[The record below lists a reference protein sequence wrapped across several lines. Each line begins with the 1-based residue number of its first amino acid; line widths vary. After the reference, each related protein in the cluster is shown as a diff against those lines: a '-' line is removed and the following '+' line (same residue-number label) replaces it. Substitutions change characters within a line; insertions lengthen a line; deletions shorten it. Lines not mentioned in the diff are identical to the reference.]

1 MVCTD
6 ISASNCHRAMTSYY
20 RAVLIRSCSGV
31 SQACSPG
38 GVNRK
43 PSRCASKP
51 MSHGP
56 VPMLQYT
63 LLSPLQA
70 APSLHGKLPGRV
82 VTPTDVPSA
91 VMLLVL
97 LEE

>member
-1 MVCTD
+1 
-6 ISASNCHRAMTSYY
+6 
-20 RAVLIRSCSGV
+20 
-31 SQACSPG
+31 
-38 GVNRK
+38 
-43 PSRCASKP
+43 